1 MAYSLVDLD
10 INVKETRALSNTL
23 LPFCDKLQDARVDAH
38 VDNQAL
44 VQAWQSQ
51 AARSC
56 CFFSDAL
63 NVLPLGRTLL
73 TTRCGHYV

>member
-23 LPFCDKLQDARVDAH
+23 LAFCDKLQDARVDAH

-44 VQAWQSQ
+44 V
-51 AARSC
+51 
-56 CFFSDAL
+56 
-63 NVLPLGRTLL
+63 
-73 TTRCGHYV
+73 

>member
-23 LPFCDKLQDARVDAH
+23 LRLCDKLQDARVDAH
-38 VDNQAL
+38 VDNQAFI
-44 VQAWQSQ
+44 QAWQSQ

-56 CFFSDAL
+56 CLSDAL
-63 NVLPLGRTLL
+63 NVLPLRRTLL
-73 TTRCGHYV
+73 TTCRGHYV